1 MEEKTQRK
9 LGKAIG
15 KALPTVI
22 KFILGI
28 GLFVGMF
35 CISVST
41 GFAAIGF
48 YALGYLLGY
57 YNKRHKQTQILLEKM
72 VEHKEDFLAGKQ
84 ITLSL
89 DLEEDKPEVS
99 IMVETKEEVK
109 QEVVEEP
116 VKKEKKK
123 KKNNSIGC

>member
-1 MEEKTQRK
+1 LAET
-9 LGKAIG
+9 LT
-15 KALPTVI
+15 TVI
-22 KFILGI
+22 KFIIGI

-48 YALGYLLGY
+48 YVLGFLLGY
-57 YNKRHKQTQILLEKM
+57 YNKRHKQTKVLLEKM
-72 VEHKEDFLAGKQ
+72 VEHKEDFLAGKH

-89 DLEEDKPEVS
+89 DLDNDKPEVS
-99 IMVETKEEVK
+99 VMIETKEEVK
-109 QEVVEEP
+109 KEVVEEP

-123 KKNNSIGC
+123 KKTVC